1 VVHDGRVIAGLD
13 AAGAHRQWDEAG
25 WTLKLHQAMNA
36 AHGRFTGPLQSPY
49 EPWHYAYN
57 P

>member
-1 VVHDGRVIAGLD
+1 MT
-13 AAGAHRQWDEAG
+13 AAR
-25 WTLKLHQAMNA
+25 
-36 AHGRFTGPLQSPY
+36 GRFTGPLQSPY